1 MRRIY
6 IRSTTQRH
14 GRNDLVTTGSED
26 FILTG
31 KTHLDPLDRAEYW
44 EAEETNQG
52 QFKQHTG
59 RFVYIR
65 FVYDHNIGEQKMSV
79 ENATEPQCYRR
90 GASAVAESLAKAYVT
105 RAAELNKLAERMRFW
120 KPGEEVDVAL
130 ARLLEREE
138 RELRIFL

>member
-1 MRRIY
+1 MRRVY
-6 IRSTTQRH
+6 IRSTTHRH
-14 GRNDLVTTGSED
+14 EKNDVVETDSQA
-26 FILTG
+26 FVLTG
-31 KTHLDPLDRAEYW
+31 KTITQPDGGVDW

-52 QFKQHTG
+52 QFKFHTWHYVYV
-59 RFVYIR
+59 RFVYN
-65 FVYDHNIGEQKMSV
+65 HNIGEPKAMSV

-90 GASAVAESLAKAYVT
+90 CASAVAESLAKAYVT

-138 RELRIFL
+138 RELRVFL